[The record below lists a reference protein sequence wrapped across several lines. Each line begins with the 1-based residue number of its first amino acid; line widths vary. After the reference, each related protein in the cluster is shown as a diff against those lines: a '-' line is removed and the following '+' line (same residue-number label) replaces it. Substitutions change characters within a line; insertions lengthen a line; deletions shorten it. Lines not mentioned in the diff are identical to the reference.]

1 MSKKTK
7 SQKEFIDLTII
18 TMVLKKGV
26 GDDLAKSFLD
36 SQGFPKDEYG
46 RDADYYKD
54 LGIDPPDDVLDTPQQ
69 AVFQV
74 SKEDL
79 EMLENKAKIRPEAI
93 IFFSEADGGL
103 PGSTVYLD
111 LDYKLSVKE
120 TVKQIEKKI
129 KKVKKNG
136 IK

>member
-26 GDDLAKSFLD
+26 GDDLAKSFMD
-36 SQGFPKDEYG
+36 SQGSTKDEYG
-46 RDADYYKD
+46 RDADYYAE

-69 AVFQV
+69 GIFQV
-74 SKEDL
+74 KQEDL
-79 EMLENKAKIRPEAI
+79 EMLESKAKIRPESI
-93 IFFSEADGGL
+93 IFFSQADGGL

-136 IK
+136 VK

>member
-7 SQKEFIDLTII
+7 SQKEFIDLTIV
-18 TMVLKKGV
+18 TMVLKKDV
-26 GDDLAKSFLD
+26 GEDLAKSFMD

-46 RDADYYKD
+46 RDADYYKE
-54 LGIDPPDDVLDTPQQ
+54 LGIEPPDDVQDTPQQ
-69 AVFQV
+69 GIFQV
-74 SKEDL
+74 KQEDL
-79 EMLENKAKIRPEAI
+79 EMLESKAKIRPVSI

-136 IK
+136 VK

>member
-1 MSKKTK
+1 M
-7 SQKEFIDLTII
+7 
-18 TMVLKKGV
+18 
-26 GDDLAKSFLD
+26 D

-46 RDADYYKD
+46 RDADYYKE
-54 LGIDPPDDVLDTPQQ
+54 LGIEPPDDVQDTPQQ
-69 AVFQV
+69 GIFQV
-74 SKEDL
+74 KQEDL
-79 EMLENKAKIRPEAI
+79 EMLESKAKIRPGSI

-136 IK
+136 VK

>member
-7 SQKEFIDLTII
+7 LQKEFIDLTII
-18 TMVLKKGV
+18 TMVLKKDV
-26 GDDLAKSFLD
+26 GEDLAKSFMD

-46 RDADYYKD
+46 RDADYYKE
-54 LGIDPPDDVLDTPQQ
+54 LGIEPPDDVLDTPQQ
-69 AVFQV
+69 GIFQV
-74 SKEDL
+74 KQEDL
-79 EMLENKAKIRPEAI
+79 EMLENKAKIRPESI
-93 IFFSEADGGL
+93 IFFSQADGGL

>member
-1 MSKKTK
+1 MGKKTK
-7 SQKEFIDLTII
+7 SQKEFIDLTIV

-26 GDDLAKSFLD
+26 GEDLAKSFMD

-46 RDADYYKD
+46 RDADYYKE
-54 LGIDPPDDVLDTPQQ
+54 LGIEPPDDVQDTPQQ
-69 AVFQV
+69 GIFQV
-74 SKEDL
+74 KQEDL
-79 EMLENKAKIRPEAI
+79 EMLESKAKIRPGSI

-136 IK
+136 VK

>member
-46 RDADYYKD
+46 RDADYYKE

-69 AVFQV
+69 AVFKV